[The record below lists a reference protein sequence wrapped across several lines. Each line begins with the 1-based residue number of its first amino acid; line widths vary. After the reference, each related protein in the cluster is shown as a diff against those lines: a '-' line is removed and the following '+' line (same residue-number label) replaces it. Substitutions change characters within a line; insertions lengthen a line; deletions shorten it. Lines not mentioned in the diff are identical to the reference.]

1 MPISSH
7 CFWPWLS
14 SSARIGVEP
23 VLQED
28 HLGDFLDAVAHHGVA
43 L

>member
-14 SSARIGVEP
+14 SSALHVEM

-28 HLGDFLDAVAHHGVA
+28 HLGDLLDPVAHLGVA
-43 L
+43 A